1 LILRLGATLIQHAAK
16 HYNKNSVNEIN
27 AIEKGSINMH
37 KNLIALSAAFVLTAF
52 FGSGQAFAQGGATP
66 TPSTAA
72 TVAPSQDAGERRVP
86 LTEQPIALDTA
97 GRAALAGRLRTGTNG
112 TLNGT
117 LDAPLRNTRLVVEN
131 RSQNFFTYVS
141 GFATFY
147 DAEGVRCGEGLFKL
161 DALAAN
167 ESVETDTPGL
177 RLTCAPAAWRIV
189 ATNLLTR
196 TGDVAK
202 PNDPLL
208 APNATPASA
217 QPASTNITIPPTP
230 AAVPPLMIDINGKTL
245 PVQLGNPLDI
255 KIGNERLR
263 IVVSAAP

>member
-1 LILRLGATLIQHAAK
+1 
-16 HYNKNSVNEIN
+16 
-27 AIEKGSINMH
+27 MH
-37 KNLIALSAAFVLTAF
+37 KKLIAIGAAFVLNAF
-52 FGSGQAFAQGGATP
+52 FGFGQAFAQGGAAQTSS
-66 TPSTAA
+66 PSA
-72 TVAPSQDAGERRVP
+72 TKVAPSQDAGERRVP

-97 GRAALAGRLRTGTNG
+97 GRAALAGRLRAATGG

-117 LDAPLRNTRLVVEN
+117 LDAPIRNTRIVIEN
-131 RSQNFFTYVS
+131 RSPNFFTYVS

-161 DALAAN
+161 DALAVN
-167 ESVETDTPGL
+167 ESAETDTPGL
-177 RLTCAPAAWRIV
+177 RLTCTPAAWRIA
-189 ATNLLTR
+189 ATTLLTR
-196 TGDVAK
+196 TGDAAK
-202 PNDPLL
+202 PYDPLL
-208 APNATPASA
+208 APNATPVA
-217 QPASTNITIPPTP
+217 

>member
-1 LILRLGATLIQHAAK
+1 
-16 HYNKNSVNEIN
+16 
-27 AIEKGSINMH
+27 MH
-37 KNLIALSAAFVLTAF
+37 KKLIAIGAAFVLNAF
-52 FGSGQAFAQGGATP
+52 FGFGQVFAQGGAAQTSS
-66 TPSTAA
+66 PSAT

-97 GRAALAGRLRTGTNG
+97 GRAALAGRLRAATGG

-117 LDAPLRNTRLVVEN
+117 LDAPIRNTRIVIEN
-131 RSQNFFTYVS
+131 RSPNFFTYVS

-161 DALAAN
+161 DALAVN
-167 ESVETDTPGL
+167 ESAETDTPGL
-177 RLTCAPAAWRIV
+177 RLTCTPAAWRIA
-189 ATNLLTR
+189 ATTLLTR
-196 TGDVAK
+196 TGDAAK
-202 PNDPLL
+202 PYDPLL

-217 QPASTNITIPPTP
+217 QPTSASVTTP
-230 AAVPPLMIDINGKTL
+230 SPVAAAVPPLMIDINGKTL

>member
-1 LILRLGATLIQHAAK
+1 LIRRAAK
-16 HYNKNSVNEIN
+16 HYNKNSVDEIN
-27 AIEKGSINMH
+27 ATEKGSINMH
-37 KNLIALSAAFVLTAF
+37 KKLIAIGAAFVLTAF
-52 FGSGQAFAQGGATP
+52 FGFGQAFAQGGATP
-66 TPSTAA
+66 TSSPAATAA
-72 TVAPSQDAGERRVP
+72 VAPSQDAGERRVP

-97 GRAALAGRLRTGTNG
+97 GRAALAGRLRTGTNA
-112 TLNGT
+112 TLNGSI
-117 LDAPLRNTRLVVEN
+117 DAPIRNARLVVEN

-167 ESVETDTPGL
+167 ESAETDTPGL

-189 ATNLLTR
+189 ATTLLTR

-202 PNDPLL
+202 PNDPILT
-208 APNATPASA
+208 PNATPASA
-217 QPASTNITIPPTP
+217 QTASANIMMQPTP

>member
-1 LILRLGATLIQHAAK
+1 LIQRAAK
-16 HYNKNSVNEIN
+16 HYNKNSVNKIN
-27 AIEKGSINMH
+27 ATEQGSINMH
-37 KNLIALSAAFVLTAF
+37 KNLIAIGAAFVLTAF
-52 FGSGQAFAQGGATP
+52 FGFGQAFAQGGATQ
-66 TPSTAA
+66 TPSPAA

-97 GRAALAGRLRTGTNG
+97 GRAALAGRLRTGTNA
-112 TLNGT
+112 TLNGS
-117 LDAPLRNTRLVVEN
+117 LDAPIRNTRIVIEN
-131 RSQNFFTYVS
+131 RSPNFFTYVS

-161 DALAAN
+161 DALAVN
-167 ESVETDTPGL
+167 ESAETDTPGL
-177 RLTCAPAAWRIV
+177 RLTCTPAAWRIA
-189 ATNLLTR
+189 ATTLLTR
-196 TGDVAK
+196 TGDAAK

-217 QPASTNITIPPTP
+217 QPASASVTTP
-230 AAVPPLMIDINGKTL
+230 SPVAAAVPPLMIDINGKTL

>member
-1 LILRLGATLIQHAAK
+1 
-16 HYNKNSVNEIN
+16 
-27 AIEKGSINMH
+27 MH
-37 KNLIALSAAFVLTAF
+37 KNLIAIGAAFVLTAF
-52 FGSGQAFAQGGATP
+52 FGFGQAFAQGGATQ
-66 TPSTAA
+66 TPSPAA

-86 LTEQPIALDTA
+86 LTEQAIALDTA
-97 GRAALAGRLRTGTNG
+97 GRAALAGRLRTGTNA
-112 TLNGT
+112 TLNGS
-117 LDAPLRNTRLVVEN
+117 LDAPIRNVRLVVEN
-131 RSQNFFTYVS
+131 RSLNFFTYVS

-167 ESVETDTPGL
+167 ESAETDTPGL
-177 RLTCAPAAWRIV
+177 RLTCAPATWRIV

-196 TGDVAK
+196 TTDAAK

-208 APNATPASA
+208 APNATPAST
-217 QPASTNITIPPTP
+217 QTASTSSTIQPPP

>member
-1 LILRLGATLIQHAAK
+1 MPKKITVTCATLMLILFFNSARVRAQNGAT
-16 HYNKNSVNEIN
+16 
-27 AIEKGSINMH
+27 
-37 KNLIALSAAFVLTAF
+37 TR
-52 FGSGQAFAQGGATP
+52 ATP
-66 TPSTAA
+66 ATT

-86 LTEQPIALDTA
+86 LTEQPIASDTV
-97 GRAALAGRLRTGTNG
+97 GRAALAGRLRASGTNA
-112 TLNGT
+112 TLNGSI
-117 LDAPLRNTRLVVEN
+117 DAPIKNVRLVIEN

-161 DALAAN
+161 DALAVN
-167 ESVETDTPGL
+167 ESAETDAPGL
-177 RLTCAPAAWRIV
+177 RLTCAPATWRIV
-189 ATNLLTR
+189 ATTLLTR

-208 APNATPASA
+208 APTTTPASA
-217 QPASTNITIPPTP
+217 QPASASVITTPPD
-230 AAVPPLMIDINGKTL
+230 ASAVPPLMIDINGKKL

-255 KIGNERLR
+255 KIGNERMR